1 MIFDYPDPRPHRRH
15 HPGGYR
21 RYESYRPWLRDDFC
35 FRCVY
40 CLKRETW
47 GTTTGEF
54 DLDHFSPQSVST
66 NRTLDYLNLVYSCHR
81 CNLVKSGHS
90 IDDPLVYLTN
100 RTVVSH
106 LDGAITGTDPET
118 RKLILQLDLDSPV
131 MRKWRHQWIRIV
143 RLARDHDEELLEQL
157 TRFPDNLPNLAR
169 RPPTNDAPDGI
180 PRSWHARR
188 ERGELPRSY

>member
-1 MIFDYPDPRPHRRH
+1 RLTIIA
-15 HPGGYR
+15 
-21 RYESYRPWLRDDFC
+21 
-35 FRCVY
+35 
-40 CLKRETW
+40 
-47 GTTTGEF
+47 TGEPRQ
-54 DLDHFSPQSVST
+54 LTSRRASK
-66 NRTLDYLNLVYSCHR
+66 CHPLIPCEIKPNSAR
-81 CNLVKSGHS
+81 RELLHP
-90 IDDPLVYLTN
+90 IDDPLEYLTN

-143 RLARDHDEELLEQL
+143 QLASDHDEELLEQL
-157 TRFPDNLPNLAR
+157 TRFPDDLPNLAR
-169 RPPTNDAPDGI
+169 RRPPTNNAPEGI